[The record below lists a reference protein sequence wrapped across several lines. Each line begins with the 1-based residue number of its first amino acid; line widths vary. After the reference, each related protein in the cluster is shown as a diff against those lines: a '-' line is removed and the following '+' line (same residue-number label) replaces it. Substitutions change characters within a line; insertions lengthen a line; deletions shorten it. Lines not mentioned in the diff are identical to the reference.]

1 MFFDTIFGIIF
12 LMNKSDENLIVENF
26 ISELEAKGKSIRFSR
41 LLKIC
46 ESVFGEYRTSGS
58 HHIFKTPWQ
67 GDPRINLQKLK
78 GNLAKPYQVLQV
90 LRCLRKVKETKNDQE
105 NK

>member
-1 MFFDTIFGIIF
+1 
-12 LMNKSDENLIVENF
+12 MNDGEDSLIEKL
-26 ISELEAKGKSIRFSR
+26 IKELDASEKNIRFSR
-41 LLKIC
+41 LLTIC
-46 ESVFGEYRTSGS
+46 ENIFGEYRISGS

-78 GNLAKPYQVLQV
+78 GNLAKPYQVRQV
-90 LRCLRKVKETKNDQE
+90 LQSLRKLKEVKKKNEQE

>member
-1 MFFDTIFGIIF
+1 MKTDKDSLI
-12 LMNKSDENLIVENF
+12 ENLIK
-26 ISELEAKGKSIRFSR
+26 ELERNDKNIRFSR
-41 LLKIC
+41 LLTIC
-46 ESVFGEYRTSGS
+46 EDVFGEYRTSGS

-78 GNLAKPYQVLQV
+78 GNLAKPYQVRQV
-90 LRCLRKVKETKNDQE
+90 LRCLRKLKETKKQNEQE